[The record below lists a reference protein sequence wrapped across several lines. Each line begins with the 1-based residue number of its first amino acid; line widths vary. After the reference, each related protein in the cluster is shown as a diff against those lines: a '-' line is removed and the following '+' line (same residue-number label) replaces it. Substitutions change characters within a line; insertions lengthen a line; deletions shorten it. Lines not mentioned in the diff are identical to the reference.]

1 MRRTQI
7 YDNKMKILLR
17 RHGIFDS
24 FEFQFRAIVVSLVNF
39 ELAQFANWVCGVFC
53 SFNIRDIK
61 PICKIFAV
69 SSKEFYQESLDISQ
83 WRSLTNFEGKR
94 AGAIWI
100 VEGLS

>member
-1 MRRTQI
+1 MNLLSLQI
-7 YDNKMKILLR
+7 GCAVYFVLLTSEIYR
-17 RHGIFDS
+17 
-24 FEFQFRAIVVSLVNF
+24 NT
-39 ELAQFANWVCGVFC
+39 
-53 SFNIRDIK
+53 DIK